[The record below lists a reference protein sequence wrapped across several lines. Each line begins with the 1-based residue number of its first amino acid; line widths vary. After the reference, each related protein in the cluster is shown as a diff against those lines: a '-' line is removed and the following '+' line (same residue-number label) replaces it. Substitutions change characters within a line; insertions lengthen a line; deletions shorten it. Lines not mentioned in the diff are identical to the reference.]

1 MTNNSSH
8 DQLRDNPAF
17 IHKPRIM
24 FKRNISRNDRNKLL
38 AIAIS
43 ALSSAAGNTEL
54 GSLPNGNQQNM
65 NFAFKRDDY
74 AWGRY
79 HDDYKERWLHSDM
92 KDMAY
97 FYTYKLFN
105 KLVKEGKLE

>member
-1 MTNNSSH
+1 
-8 DQLRDNPAF
+8 
-17 IHKPRIM
+17 M
-24 FKRNISRNDRNKLL
+24 FGRNISRDDRNKLL
-38 AIAIS
+38 ALAIP
-43 ALSSAAGNTEL
+43 ALSSAAGNTKL
-54 GSLPNGNQQNM
+54 RSLPNDNQQNM